1 MEKLEYLEST
11 GTQNINLNYILTS
24 TARVQIGIMPTCI
37 SSKHFIKTENDI
49 ESQIGEFRLFNSN
62 SKFYFDYGKVRVS
75 NNIGEF
81 YKYQYYDIEM
91 GNSYIKVN
99 GNEIASSS
107 SIEYTFN
114 TSLNVFAY
122 DCVRLYYIKIYDILE
137 SGNRELVKSFI
148 PIIDDEGNPC
158 LQDELTLN
166 KYYADE
172 SADTENPVEDFI
184 LGKFSIY
191 SSVEDALAAEDT
203 NMTQIVTNKTI
214 PMGSGQLIF
223 HGAEWLDFNNKNC
236 KYLYSNSHS
245 YWGFG
250 ANQTDL
256 TIFKSDYTYCYN
268 IWREIGAIAEY
279 KFVKF
284 RWEGYTISVSES
296 TKLLY
301 DIYFF
306 NTGDIYIHIGDKNS
320 YCTIDNSVL
329 TTSAGTY
336 NLKIS
341 YKENDVSLYKIS
353 DINEY
358 SIEKN
363 IITFKS
369 KKNVIEKFLLST
381 YKGYYTIKDGEFIF
395 LTQAVVDN
403 WGKETPPII
412 ETPEEVPPNTEENS
426 SNTEEIAAP
435 INAELFRKCGFL
447 DIPTQTQLLNFYT
460 KINENEENLINFDL
474 IGWWEDNLASSSIKM
489 NTNALPK
496 PQSII
501 SDRARI
507 PYTTKI
513 GYDTA
518 IGIENVV
525 IDCEGDILFQI
536 SFTTKNEQTMNW
548 QYWDGEWKTSELTDV
563 VGMSKET
570 FQSITTEQW
579 QELFDGSDY
588 ITIKMILTEKNQK
601 FNSLVLNFKKQIVK
615 A

>member
-11 GTQNINLNYILTS
+11 GTQNIKLNYILTS

-37 SSKHFIKTENDI
+37 SSKHFIKTVNDTEN
-49 ESQIGEFRLFNSN
+49 QIGEFRLFNSN
-62 SKFYFDYGKVRVS
+62 NKIYFDYGKIRVS
-75 NNIGEF
+75 DNLSEF

-99 GNEIASSS
+99 GNEVASSS

-114 TSLNVFAY
+114 TSLSVFAY
-122 DCVRLYYIKIYDILE
+122 DCIRLYYIKIYDIME
-137 SGNRELVKSFI
+137 SGNEELVKSFI
-148 PIIDDEGNPC
+148 PIIDDAGKPC
-158 LQDELTLN
+158 LQDELTLD

-172 SADTENPVEDFI
+172 STDAENPVEDFI
-184 LGKFSIY
+184 LGKFSTY

-250 ANQTDL
+250 ANQADL
-256 TIFKSDYTYCYN
+256 TIFKSDYIYCYN
-268 IWREIGAIAEY
+268 IWREIGTIAEY

-284 RWEGYTISVSES
+284 RWEGYTVSVSET

-306 NTGDIYIHIGDKNS
+306 NTGDIYIHIYDKNF
-320 YCTIDNSVL
+320 YCTIDNSTL
-329 TTSAGTY
+329 TTSAKTY

-369 KKNVIEKFLLST
+369 KKNVIEKFLLLT

-395 LTQAVVDN
+395 LTKNIVDN
-403 WGKETPPII
+403 WGNETFLNI
-412 ETPEEVPPNTEENS
+412 EETSKEEVP
-426 SNTEEIAAP
+426 AL

-447 DIPTQTQLLNFYT
+447 DIPTQTQLINFYT

-474 IGWWEDNLASSSIKM
+474 IGWWEDNLASASIKM

-496 PQSII
+496 SQSII

-507 PYTTKI
+507 PYTTKL

-518 IGIENVV
+518 VGIDSVS

-536 SFTTKNEQTMNW
+536 SFTTKNDQTMNW
-548 QYWDGEWKTSELTDV
+548 RYWDGEWKISELTDI
-563 VGMSKET
+563 VGMNKEI

-601 FNSLVLNFKKQIVK
+601 FNSLVLNFKKETVK